1 MPGVSSEDVH
11 LAFMEKSLW
20 IQGVS
25 EVAEFKKELTL
36 PREFGPEQVS
46 ITANNGVVE
55 IRLSNK

>member
-1 MPGVSSEDVH
+1 
-11 LAFMEKSLW
+11 MEKSLW

-25 EVAEFKKELTL
+25 KVAEFKKELTL